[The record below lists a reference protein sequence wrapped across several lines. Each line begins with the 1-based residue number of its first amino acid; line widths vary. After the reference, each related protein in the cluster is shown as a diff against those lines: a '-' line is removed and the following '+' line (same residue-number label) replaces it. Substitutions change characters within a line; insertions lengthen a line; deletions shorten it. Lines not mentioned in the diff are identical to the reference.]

1 MSYDYS
7 GYGISE
13 GEPSE
18 EACYADVETAFA
30 YLVNVRKIP
39 PCKIIVCVVGPS
51 ASVAAGTKTLML
63 VR

>member
-18 EACYADVETAFA
+18 EACYADVEAAFA

-39 PCKIIVCVVGPS
+39 PCKIIVCVS
-51 ASVAAGTKTLML
+51 CLSVAVCRCGG
-63 VR
+63 VES